1 MIRLKVLMIAFRIYI
16 YFHGPLFSLVLMSFV
31 LTTCYPFLSSSTITY
46 SPVLMLFP
54 TCSHGV
60 TIFYHMLTCPSSRIV
75 SYCLHL
81 THRLLLIAMSSGQIS
96 GIGLPFILIMSNPC
110 ISKLCIRLSNQPIQ
124 QETPRVRLDFL
135 LAPKFRRSLRLTSD
149 PRYRT
154 SIEDSVPFPSILRI
168 VSTLHLGIV
177 RTAP

>member
-1 MIRLKVLMIAFRIYI
+1 
-16 YFHGPLFSLVLMSFV
+16 
-31 LTTCYPFLSSSTITY
+31 
-46 SPVLMLFP
+46 
-54 TCSHGV
+54 
-60 TIFYHMLTCPSSRIV
+60 
-75 SYCLHL
+75 
-81 THRLLLIAMSSGQIS
+81 
-96 GIGLPFILIMSNPC
+96 MSNPC
-110 ISKLCIRLSNQPIQ
+110 ISELCIRLSNQPIQ

-168 VSTLHLGIV
+168 VSTPHLGIV